1 MPDLRDLF
9 AVFDAAPKKSVVSK
23 VATAVK
29 KVVPTK
35 KP

>member
-9 AVFDAAPKKSVVSK
+9 AVLDTAPKKSVAAK
-23 VATAVK
+23 VVTAVK

-35 KP
+35 KA